1 MAEFS
6 LSYGASC
13 VNRLHARQTVRR
25 VLSFLTL
32 YLAVSPFIRKA
43 AVVILFGLLLAVSL
57 LPELFILFLFS
68 IPCPSYLKHR
78 LFDLSVAVVRNCL
91 PAYVK
96 GFSCFSGTL
105 IKAFIFHIIYKS
117 PRPRSSAVQC
127 TELFFRHCF

>member
-32 YLAVSPFIRKA
+32 YRAVSPFIRKA

-57 LPELFILFLFS
+57 LPELLNMGGG
-68 IPCPSYLKHR
+68 K
-78 LFDLSVAVVRNCL
+78 
-91 PAYVK
+91 
-96 GFSCFSGTL
+96 
-105 IKAFIFHIIYKS
+105 
-117 PRPRSSAVQC
+117 
-127 TELFFRHCF
+127 

>member
-57 LPELFILFLFS
+57 LPELFIMGGA
-68 IPCPSYLKHR
+68 K
-78 LFDLSVAVVRNCL
+78 
-91 PAYVK
+91 
-96 GFSCFSGTL
+96 
-105 IKAFIFHIIYKS
+105 
-117 PRPRSSAVQC
+117 
-127 TELFFRHCF
+127 